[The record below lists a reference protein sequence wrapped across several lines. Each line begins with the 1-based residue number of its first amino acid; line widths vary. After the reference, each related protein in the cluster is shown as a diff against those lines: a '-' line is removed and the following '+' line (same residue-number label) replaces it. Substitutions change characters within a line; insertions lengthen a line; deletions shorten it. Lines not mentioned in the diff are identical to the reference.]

1 METTRR
7 IGSRAVMMLLIVG
20 AMLLG
25 GCASPN
31 EPPEVRIT
39 APSDGDLHGSEIA
52 FQANAT
58 DPDGE
63 IVSYQWTFGD
73 GVTSDEA
80 TPTHTYDQTGEYRV
94 DLTVTDDGDGTATDG
109 ITIQVQVGP
118 QARASIHDP
127 SHADDVLLQYMSGRA
142 PLEVAFDGSRS
153 SAEPGA
159 ELVSYTWDF
168 GDGSSASGAEAS
180 HTYTEPGR
188 HQATLTITD
197 TEGRTD
203 QAEVVVEVVANEAA
217 EGSVELGDTVLTY
230 QQASPE
236 TSTNSSRG
244 RSLFYK
250 YVVDT
255 SQKLTADE
263 IDTVLRD
270 ILALV
275 QNQANADW
283 INIQL
288 YNAVREGFMA
298 PRDYAHYLGALT
310 WDSEEP
316 EGNGVTINA
325 NTAYLN
331 GRATAVLGTK
341 VQIEEMASDEF
352 ECGDV
357 CEQYRMAM
365 VSLYI
370 QNEPICRERLI
381 NTVRDL
387 AEWRL
392 GASFQ
397 GYLVTIYDTD
407 IRNQLGR
414 AMGTRQGNG
423 PELSE
428 IPLELFESAP
438 ESWDVQE
445 ATFWLGLNS
454 DIPDCQTSSTEA
466 SSESP

>member
-1 METTRR
+1 M
-7 IGSRAVMMLLIVG
+7 ILG
-20 AMLLG
+20 LG
-25 GCASPN
+25 GCSSPN
-31 EPPEVRIT
+31 EPPDVTIT
-39 APSDGDLHGSEIA
+39 APSEGDVHGSEIA
-52 FQANAT
+52 FQANTT

-63 IVSYQWTFGD
+63 IASYRWTFGD
-73 GVTSDEA
+73 GGTSEDA
-80 TPTHTYDQTGEYRV
+80 NPTHAYDQTGEYRV
-94 DLTVTDDGDGTATDG
+94 ELTVTDSGDATATDG

-127 SHADDVLLQYMSGRA
+127 SNANDVLLQYMSGRA
-142 PLEVAFDGSRS
+142 PMNVAFDGSRS

-159 ELVSYTWDF
+159 ELVSYEWDF
-168 GDGSSASGAEAS
+168 GDGDSATGAEVS
-180 HTYTEPGR
+180 HTYAEPGR
-188 HQATLTITD
+188 HQAVLTITD
-197 TEGRTD
+197 SAGRTD
-203 QAEVVVEVVANEAA
+203 QAEVVVAVDANEAA
-217 EGSVELGDTVLTY
+217 QGSVELGDTVLTY
-230 QQASPE
+230 RQASPE
-236 TSTNSSRG
+236 TSTNSSEG

-250 YVVDT
+250 YVVDAPKGM
-255 SQKLTADE
+255 SADE
-263 IDTVLRD
+263 IETVLRD
-270 ILALV
+270 ILNLV
-275 QNQANADW
+275 QGQVSADW

-310 WDSEEP
+310 WDSEAS
-316 EGNGVTINA
+316 EGNRVAINA

-357 CEQYRMAM
+357 CEQHRMAM
-365 VSLYI
+365 VSLYV
-370 QNEPICRERLI
+370 QDEPICRGRLI

-387 AEWRL
+387 AQWRL

-397 GYLVTIYDTD
+397 GYLVTIYSTD

-423 PELSE
+423 PELSA

-438 ESWDVQE
+438 ESWDIQE
-445 ATFWLGLNS
+445 ETFWLNLSPN
-454 DIPDCQTSSTEA
+454 IPDCQTSSMEA